1 MNVVDYIIIGILALS
16 VIYGIYRGFL
26 QTLLSVA
33 SFFLAVFLAFQFGP
47 TLSGFLREKTGL
59 STTLKTYTDTVARV
73 GDAELSN
80 RTVLGLDPAA
90 IERVMDSVRLP
101 EAVKSVVRKALE
113 SDSYRTDGLDTVN
126 EYVQRT
132 VVDTVL
138 DILCYLI
145 CFAAASI
152 LLGIIVS
159 LIKHVF
165 RFPVLRAMDGLAGGV
180 FGLVRGAVIVYALF
194 LLVPLMET
202 MLPDQGIQ
210 ALVDASRLAS
220 VFQNDG
226 FFIRVVNSL

>member
-1 MNVVDYIIIGILALS
+1 MNVVDYIIIGILVLS
-16 VIYGIYRGFL
+16 IIYGLYRGFL

-47 TLSGFLREKTGL
+47 TLSTFVREKTGF
-59 STTLKTYTDTVARV
+59 SATLKTYTDTVARV

-80 RTVLGLDPAA
+80 RSVTGLDPAS
-90 IERVMDSVRLP
+90 IERVMDSLRLP

-113 SDSYRTDGLDTVN
+113 GVSYRAEGLGTVN

-132 VVDTVL
+132 VVDVVL
-138 DILCYLI
+138 DVLCYLI
-145 CFAAASI
+145 CFVLASI
-152 LLGIIVS
+152 LLGLIVS

-194 LLVPLMET
+194 LLVPLLET
-202 MLPDQGIQ
+202 MLPDQEIQ
-210 ALVDASRLAS
+210 TLVSASRLAS
-220 VFQNDG
+220 IFQNDG
-226 FFIRVVNSL
+226 FFIRVVKSL